1 MEGESERVVM
11 ADEQKPKESEQERAE
26 YESDDNSSEGSGY
39 DELNDLD
46 CFGIEAI
53 DRACL
58 LLYPDQPNPIQA
70 EAVVKFWLGGPHPL
84 DYISMYSNEGDA
96 EQGIPPHWH
105 YITYGFTDLHGDDRV
120 HSFTGRG
127 ALSGFGFELTF
138 RLKKAEGET
147 GPPMWPTTLLNKL
160 AAYVFHTGN
169 ILHVGDHIPWHQPLD
184 GGKDSRIQHMLVA
197 EEPQLLDLDTPYGT
211 AQFRQIVGVTDEEV
225 RSAQRWKGAG
235 ILELLQKDPTVG
247 PHFITDMQR
256 SQSIFERDPSLVQL
270 VNEGIE
276 TDGSNLGHV
285 TALCAW
291 SMLQDDSAESSSK
304 PGQITGVEKDTEAK
318 SDSQAGGD
326 SFPAT
331 GLDTQESGAKANAEA
346 KPEGEV
352 QTDMGNGEGE
362 LKTQTGGSKEVEKK
376 GEEGE
381 EEENVVTLDGIQL
394 LFDIEAAELIP
405 LIIRGRLGK
414 GRFFIFHNADGQAVH
429 FVPPELV
436 GQESVM
442 VNSEEPI
449 KCSDQY
455 LQIFCSNELMEEM
468 VEQMDF
474 VQDAEKKPFTEAR
487 VVQLKKLPILIRV
500 MPKGGPLES
509 ALL

>member
-1 MEGESERVVM
+1 MEEAQEAVTTEEQLQQEESCTY
-11 ADEQKPKESEQERAE
+11 DDDDSS
-26 YESDDNSSEGSGY
+26 SDISGY

-58 LLYPDQPNPIQA
+58 LLYPDQPNPVQA
-70 EAVVKFWLGGPHPL
+70 EAVVKFWFGGPHPL
-84 DYISMYSNEGDA
+84 DYISMYSNEGDP
-96 EQGIPPHWH
+96 EQGIPSHWH
-105 YITYGFTDLHGDDRV
+105 YITYGFTDLHGDNRV

-127 ALSGFGFELTF
+127 MLSGFGFELTF
-138 RLKKAEGET
+138 RLTKTEGET

-211 AQFRQIVGVTDEEV
+211 AQFRQVVGVTDEEV

-235 ILELLQKDPTVG
+235 ILELLQKDPLVG
-247 PHFITDMQR
+247 PHFITDMHR
-256 SQSIFERDPSLVQL
+256 DKSIFERDPSLVQL

-276 TDGSNLGHV
+276 QDGSNLGHV

-291 SMLQDDSAESSSK
+291 SPLHDEPVEKSSK
-304 PGQITGVEKDTEAK
+304 PAK
-318 SDSQAGGD
+318 TSGEGDSKENGDSKAGGD
-326 SFPAT
+326 T
-331 GLDTQESGAKANAEA
+331 GHAVDSASKDLEKKAEA
-346 KPEGEV
+346 GGNIKTRKEKEEV
-352 QTDMGNGEGE
+352 GNGEGHT
-362 LKTQTGGSKEVEKK
+362 KTEAKEKK
-376 GEEGE
+376 EGE
-381 EEENVVTLDGIQL
+381 EDDDDEENVMTLDGIQL

-436 GQESVM
+436 EQENVM
-442 VNSEEPI
+442 VNADEPI

-455 LQIFCSNELMEEM
+455 LQIFCSPELMEEM
-468 VEQMDF
+468 IEEMEF
-474 VQDAEKKPFTEAR
+474 VQDADKKPFTEAR
-487 VVQLKKLPILIRV
+487 ELMLKHLPVLIRV
-500 MPKGGPLES
+500 VPKGGPLDS